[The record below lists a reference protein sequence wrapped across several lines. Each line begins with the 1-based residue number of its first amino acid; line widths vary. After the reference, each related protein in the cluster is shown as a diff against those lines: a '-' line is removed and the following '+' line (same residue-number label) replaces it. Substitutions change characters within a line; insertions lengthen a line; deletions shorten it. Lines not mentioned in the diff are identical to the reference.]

1 MSTFRAP
8 RRLLLLGLL
17 VAATA
22 WGSAASAATIP
33 VTTTGDELVVNGLCS
48 VREAIR
54 AANLDVAQDSCPA
67 GSAVAQDVIRIPAGT
82 YILGLGPAGD
92 DVGTRGDLDV
102 LGSVSLFGVGQRRT
116 IIDGGA
122 LDRVFEIH
130 GGPSVAMA
138 RLTIRNGLASAGGGM
153 QIGGSANVLLDRVT
167 IRSNTADDG
176 GGVLVLSSGSL
187 SVGHSVIRD
196 NTARGLGGEGGGILL
211 SNLSHVSLAQATV
224 SGNIAAGAIPS
235 AGGGI
240 SSFGTLD
247 VIQSKIQANTAS
259 NGGGGG
265 IFSGGTAT
273 IRQSTVSGN
282 VAALDGGG
290 LSSMSPLTVVNSTF
304 AGNTAQISGGGLF
317 NNGGA
322 LALRNSTV
330 SRNAAIGGQ
339 GGGLANWN
347 PLVTAAVRN
356 SILGRNTS
364 GAGSRDCF
372 GTIVSQSRNLI
383 QNTTGCTGA
392 SPTDIVGRDPRLG
405 GLAQNGGFAPTLR
418 LLPGSRACD
427 AGSAC
432 TRTDER
438 GVPRPQG
445 RGCDLGAYELAFC
458 GGRVVNMVGT
468 PGSDRLVGTS
478 GVNSML
484 GLRGPD
490 RLLGRRGNDFL
501 CGGAGND
508 VLLGG
513 RGRDRL
519 LGGTGRDTCNG
530 GPGPDSAAGCER
542 TSSLRRR

>member
-1 MSTFRAP
+1 VSTFRAP

-130 GGPSVAMA
+130 GGPFVAMA

-304 AGNTAQISGGGLF
+304 AGNTADLGRGAFQQRGRPGASQLNGLAERRNRGPGGRARELESSRHGSREELDPGQEHVGRRF
-317 NNGGA
+317 SR
-322 LALRNSTV
+322 LLRN
-330 SRNAAIGGQ
+330 
-339 GGGLANWN
+339 
-347 PLVTAAVRN
+347 
-356 SILGRNTS
+356 
-364 GAGSRDCF
+364 
-372 GTIVSQSRNLI
+372 
-383 QNTTGCTGA
+383 
-392 SPTDIVGRDPRLG
+392 
-405 GLAQNGGFAPTLR
+405 
-418 LLPGSRACD
+418 
-427 AGSAC
+427 
-432 TRTDER
+432 
-438 GVPRPQG
+438 
-445 RGCDLGAYELAFC
+445 
-458 GGRVVNMVGT
+458 
-468 PGSDRLVGTS
+468 DRLAES
-478 GVNSML
+478 E
-484 GLRGPD
+484 PD
-490 RLLGRRGNDFL
+490 PEHDRVHGRLADGHRRT
-501 CGGAGND
+501 
-508 VLLGG
+508 
-513 RGRDRL
+513 R
-519 LGGTGRDTCNG
+519 
-530 GPGPDSAAGCER
+530 SAAGRAGAER
-542 TSSLRRR
+542 RLRPDAPAVAGESRVRRRISLHEDR